1 MTNFLLKSIPPQST
15 KIYGLLEDGKPR
27 SAKDIGKRLN
37 IFPNAVYRAIK
48 QLLELGVVQELQE
61 YPTKYKAKSASD
73 AMELYSSIMRQNFQD
88 AFQAQG
94 DKHSNEGKLNMSF
107 ITSRKEL
114 LERTKNDAEHTKN
127 TFDHIVSGHEIPADS
142 ILAYKKSLERGVK
155 IRIIVHQVPQKQM
168 VESWK
173 RMGVEIRYYPDI
185 AGRVFIFDKRIVYFT
200 SYNPNKNQEAIGMRF
215 EYAPFALLMDELFEQ
230 KWKIGKIIN

>member
-15 KIYGLLEDGKPR
+15 KIYSFLEDGKSR
-27 SAKDIGKRLN
+27 TAKDIGKQLN
-37 IFPNAVYRAIK
+37 IFPNAVYRAIS
-48 QLLELGVVQELQE
+48 QLLELGIVQELQG
-61 YPTKYKAKSASD
+61 YPIKYQAKSTSD
-73 AMELYSSIMRQNFQD
+73 AMELYSLIMRQNFQD
-88 AFQAQG
+88 AFQISNNT
-94 DKHSNEGKLNMSF
+94 HSNERALNMSF
-107 ITSRKEL
+107 ITTRKDL
-114 LERTKNDAEHTKN
+114 LEQTKRDAEHTKH

-155 IRIIVHQVPQKQM
+155 IRIIVHQIPQKQM

-185 AGRVFIFDKRIVYFT
+185 VGRIFIFDKRIIYFT
-200 SYNPNKNQEAIGMRF
+200 SYNPKKKQEAVGMRF

-230 KWKIGKIIN
+230 KWKMGRIIA